1 MIKILV
7 TGSNGQL
14 GSELK
19 KLSINFPNL
28 TFHFADIEE
37 LDITNINSIN
47 LHFEN
52 NCYDFIINCA
62 AYTAVDKAETEP
74 DKALLINSEAV
85 KHLSEIAL
93 QYKIK
98 LIHISTDYVFD
109 GTSYLP
115 YTEDV
120 RVCPVSQYGFTKLEG
135 EKQIEKSGCEAIII
149 RTSWL
154 YSSFGNNFV
163 KTILKYSKEKPE
175 LKVVFDQI
183 GTPTYAEDLASA
195 ILQIIISNKFEIGI
209 YHFSNEGVCSWYDFA
224 LEIVNAKN
232 INCKINPILTSEY
245 PTPAKRPHYS
255 VLNKNKIK
263 STFNIEILHWK
274 DGLQRCLKEL

>member
-1 MIKILV
+1 MKKILI

-14 GSELK
+14 GNELR
-19 KLSINFPNL
+19 KLSANYPDCKFNFTDVN
-28 TFHFADIEE
+28 E
-37 LDITNINSIN
+37 LDITNSDTLK
-47 LHFEN
+47 LHFKAN
-52 NCYDFIINCA
+52 NYDFIINCA
-62 AYTAVDKAETEP
+62 AYTAVDKAETET

-85 KHLSEIAL
+85 KYLSEIAL

-109 GTSYLP
+109 GTSCLP
-115 YTEDV
+115 YTEDIQV
-120 RVCPVSQYGFTKLEG
+120 SPVSQYGITKLEG
-135 EKQIEKSGCEAIII
+135 EKQIEKSGCDAIII

-183 GTPTYAEDLASA
+183 GTPTYAEDLATA
-195 ILQIIISNKFEIGI
+195 ILQIINSNKFETGI

-232 INCKINPILTSEY
+232 INCKITPILTSEY